1 MAFQDK
7 LNHETTQCPNDRS
20 DRLDP
25 KVYTEHGSPCVGM
38 LASVLRAFCKVEARG
53 WGGRVLGLQLKKP
66 YFFPY
71 WVRMEVPSHCESQPR
86 PGPQFLQLPT

>member
-25 KVYTEHGSPCVGM
+25 KVYTEHGSPCGGM
-38 LASVLRAFCKVEARG
+38 LARALRVSVRLRRE
-53 WGGRVLGLQLKKP
+53 GGKAEFWD
-66 YFFPY
+66 Y
-71 WVRMEVPSHCESQPR
+71 S
-86 PGPQFLQLPT
+86 